1 MSDQLWLDFD
11 GPPAPAEVP
20 AGTGGGD
27 QDGRLPPEFDGAS
40 VLVRELA
47 RVAASRGRGRTVLV
61 ARTRGEGKELLR
73 QVALRGQSW
82 AGLEVTTVQPLATQT
97 AMPRI
102 LRDGTVAA
110 DRFDEQAIAEQ
121 AIDDV
126 ISGTAGRFARFVN
139 KVGFRDAVRRSV
151 VALREG
157 GVREGD
163 LTPRV
168 IGDREKQALVAEVLG
183 RYEALLRKEKLVDS
197 AGVLEL
203 ALAALDDEPGLG
215 AVGVGGQAVYLL
227 PGLSDRGLAGRFVRA
242 LQRRGAVLLKT
253 DPVEGLPAP
262 RHLIWDVMPAEASG
276 SWLHAVDRR
285 PAHVAQGRL
294 GEGPPR
300 SDGDALPA
308 GGGDLERIDL
318 FAAASVYDEL
328 RGVLRRVLDRGARW
342 DQVEIVTPDPAT
354 YGSALHALAG
364 PIGISVNFAVGLP
377 VERTRPGRVASA
389 YFRWIENGFQE
400 PVLRALVEAEDVK
413 PPDPYGWIPGPR
425 LARSLRRL
433 RIGWGR
439 TRYLAAVED
448 ALEELPAASKRR
460 YEDDEQFERRKLGTE
475 KDLRALRA
483 LLAPVLAATP
493 ATSGEAEAGVVS
505 PAHVAKGLKSLLAQ
519 VAPGTPTDGTARE
532 RLMSVLNRIEKTQT
546 RLTDFA
552 SASNIVQGFL
562 QISVPA
568 PRAEGAAPWSA
579 IPGTL
584 HLSDFEHGG
593 ATGRPITFVVGMAS
607 TRFPGT
613 VSEDPLLLDQERWRL
628 GKGVL
633 PLAKD
638 RSTEARFLFAGLFA
652 RLRGEVAMSYC
663 RWDPAEARALTPA
676 PEMLQA
682 YRLREGNGSL
692 TFDDLERALGL
703 AESRLP
709 RPWIAGDVDA
719 SDVWLRALATDDG
732 RLRSGLAAVGRFYPG
747 LARGIEVDKALQSE
761 QPSVHVGVLGAGSPP
776 GANAAGS
783 PYLDPFARLYSA
795 SALSTLGACPRQFLL
810 KKVIRAKPPEDP
822 EFDPGR
828 WLDARQRGSLL
839 HTVYQRTLHEVRKRG
854 LVPEDDAFM
863 ALALAQVE
871 EVGRQARADIPSP
884 SAAVREWEIDALR
897 DDARSFVEMIRDEPP
912 KWLALERR
920 FGFDEEN
927 VEFDTPA
934 GSIQVVGAIDRVDD
948 RPGGLRVVDYKT
960 GSTFGYDSRSG
971 TYDGGRRLQH
981 VVYCRAASQLLGR
994 RVDRMEYH
1002 FPTRRGENAV
1012 KLYEWDD
1019 LQHGGSLVA
1028 ALLDGVSKGW
1038 FPATDDAK
1046 KDCRFCDYKEVCDV
1060 RESQWGDMSSR
1071 YADWTKRN
1079 LEEMEELA
1087 VLRRV
1092 RRWTKE
1098 AAFRG

>member
-11 GPPAPAEVP
+11 APPAPAEVP

-102 LRDGTVAA
+102 LRDGVVEA
-110 DRFDEQAIAEQ
+110 DSFDQQAIAEQ
-121 AIDDV
+121 AIDEV
-126 ISGTAGRFARFVN
+126 ISGAAGRFARFVN

-151 VALREG
+151 ATLREG
-157 GVREGD
+157 GVRKSE

-168 IGDREKQALVAEVLG
+168 IGNREKLALVAGVLVC
-183 RYEALLRKEKLVDS
+183 YEALLRKEKLVDS
-197 AGVLEL
+197 AGVLQL

-215 AVGVGGQAVYLL
+215 ALGVGGQAVYLL

-262 RHLIWDVMPAEASG
+262 RHLLWDVKPAEAFG

-285 PAHVAQGRL
+285 PAHVAPG
-294 GEGPPR
+294 
-300 SDGDALPA
+300 
-308 GGGDLERIDL
+308 RIDL

-342 DQVEIVTPDPAT
+342 DQVEIVTSDPDT
-354 YGSALHALAG
+354 YGSALHALAA
-364 PIGISVNFAVGLP
+364 PIGINVNFAVGLP

-389 YFRWIENGFQE
+389 YFRWIENGFHE
-400 PVLRALVEAEDVK
+400 PVFRALVEAEDIK
-413 PPDPYGWIPGPR
+413 PPDPYDWIQGPR

-439 TRYLAAVED
+439 TRYIAAVER
-448 ALEELPAASKRR
+448 ALTELPAASKRR
-460 YEDDEQFERRKLGTE
+460 YEDDEKFERRKLRTE
-475 KDLRALRA
+475 EDLRALRA

-493 ATSGEAEAGVVS
+493 ATGGEAKSGVVS
-505 PAHVAKGLKSLLAQ
+505 PAQVAAGAKSLLAQ
-519 VAPGTPTDGTARE
+519 VGPGTPTDDTARE
-532 RLMSVLNRIEKTQT
+532 RLIGVLNRIELTQT

-562 QISVPA
+562 QLSVPA
-568 PRAEGAAPWSA
+568 PRAEGTAPWSA

-584 HLSDFEHGG
+584 HLSNFEHGG
-593 ATGRPITFVVGMAS
+593 ATGRPFTFIVGMAS
-607 TRFPGT
+607 TRFPGS
-613 VSEDPLLLDQERWRL
+613 VSEDPLLSDDERWRL

-633 PLAKD
+633 PLAND
-638 RSTEARFLFAGLFA
+638 RSTEARFLFARLFA

-663 RWDPAEARALTPA
+663 RWDPAEARGLTPA
-676 PEMLQA
+676 PEMLKA

-692 TFDDLERALGL
+692 TFDDLEQALGL

-732 RLRSGLAAVGRFYPG
+732 GLRSGLPAVGRFYPG
-747 LARGIEVDKALQSE
+747 LARGMEVDKALQSE
-761 QPSVHVGVLGAGSPP
+761 LPSVHVGVLGAGSPP
-776 GANAAGS
+776 GEDAAGP
-783 PYLDPFARLYSA
+783 PYLDPFAKPYSA
-795 SALSTLGACPRQFLL
+795 SALSTLGTCPRQYLL
-810 KKVIRAKPPEDP
+810 KKIVRARPPDDP

-828 WLDARQRGSLL
+828 WLDALQRGSIL
-839 HTVYQRTLHEVRKRG
+839 HRVYQRTLDEARKRG
-854 LVPEDDAFM
+854 LVPEDDGFM

-871 EVGRQARADIPSP
+871 EACRQARVDIPSP

-897 DDARSFVEMIRDEPP
+897 DDARSFVEMIRDDPP
-912 KWLALERR
+912 KWLALEWR
-920 FGFDEEN
+920 FGFDEDDH
-927 VEFDTPA
+927 VKFDTPA
-934 GSIQVVGAIDRVDD
+934 GSIQVIGAIDRVDD

-960 GSTFGYDSRSG
+960 GSPQRYNSRSG
-971 TYDGGRRLQH
+971 TYDRGRRLQH
-981 VVYCRAASQLLGR
+981 VVYCQAASQLLGR
-994 RVDRMEYH
+994 PVDRMEYH

-1012 KLYEWDD
+1012 KPYEWDD

-1028 ALLDGVSKGW
+1028 ALLEGVSNGW
-1038 FPATDDAK
+1038 FPPTDDAD
-1046 KDCRFCDYKEVCDV
+1046 DCRFCDYKKVCDV
-1060 RESQWGDMSSR
+1060 RESQWGGTSSR

-1079 LEEMEELA
+1079 LEEMRELE

-1092 RRWTKE
+1092 RQWVK
-1098 AAFRG
+1098 